1 MVDTITY
8 LSNFTNDGDWI
19 NVFHQ
24 LILFIIIFGKWMM
37 PNSHITPDEL
47 SQILFIFIGAGLDI
61 IEFVT
66 ETKKVCIRF
75 DVVSSEVARTI
86 GYFRS

>member
-1 MVDTITY
+1 MIEVLTFLPNLASD
-8 LSNFTNDGDWI
+8 SNWI
-19 NVFHQ
+19 DVFHQ

-37 PNSHITPDEL
+37 PNSNVSQDEL

-66 ETKKVCIRF
+66 ETKKVDRL
-75 DVVSSEVARTI
+75 SSEDVRTSLH
-86 GYFRS
+86 FRS